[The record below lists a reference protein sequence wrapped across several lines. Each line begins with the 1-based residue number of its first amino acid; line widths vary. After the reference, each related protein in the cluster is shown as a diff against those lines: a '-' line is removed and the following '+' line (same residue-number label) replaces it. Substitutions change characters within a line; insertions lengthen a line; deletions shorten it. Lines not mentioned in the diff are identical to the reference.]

1 MAVARFQ
8 MRAAL
13 RAALAWFGLIVMALS
28 LVWLESIPRIEKPV
42 YSEGATPGKMLP
54 VIVLDPGH
62 GGQDSGAMCGGML
75 EKDLTLDVAQRVE
88 RRLHDQGVAT
98 LMTRTG
104 DSYISLAERAAVTNH
119 LRNCIFVSIHFN
131 EGNKAVSSGVETYYA
146 EHQVTN
152 SPTIA
157 SWLPFLQR
165 VSVETP
171 NVESQSLA
179 GFIQQALVTR
189 THAVN
194 RGTKTQQFFVLA
206 NVRHPAV
213 LVEAGFISNKD
224 DAVRLGTVDYRE
236 EIAAAINDGIM
247 QYREILKNQQDAP
260 PPPPE

>member
-1 MAVARFQ
+1 MARFQ

-119 LRNCIFVSIHFN
+119 LRDCIFVSIHFN
-131 EGNKAVSSGVETYYA
+131 EGNKAVSSE
-146 EHQVTN
+146 
-152 SPTIA
+152 
-157 SWLPFLQR
+157 
-165 VSVETP
+165 VS
-171 NVESQSLA
+171 S
-179 GFIQQALVTR
+179 
-189 THAVN
+189 
-194 RGTKTQQFFVLA
+194 
-206 NVRHPAV
+206 
-213 LVEAGFISNKD
+213 D
-224 DAVRLGTVDYRE
+224 
-236 EIAAAINDGIM
+236 
-247 QYREILKNQQDAP
+247 
-260 PPPPE
+260 